1 MKGFYTSYLVS
12 IMCSKPNFSRNR
24 RFGTNHQNNMLH
36 SFILSMFKAPS
47 AMKKHLV
54 PKISRRL
61 LWIMTQDTIV
71 ARDMTGLLML
81 KHLRHNYN
89 VQQFVK
95 GCLITKNVYPSR
107 SIPPYKGMPHS
118 CVVAP
123 PLEWCN
129 RSFDAVLPPM
139 VAKQIFLDTQAASIS
154 CFQTPKNRSFCQN
167 SQQKL
172 LANGQFSH

>member
-47 AMKKHLV
+47 TMKKHLV

-61 LWIMTQDTIV
+61 LWIMTQDTIF
-71 ARDMTGLLML
+71 ARDMTGLQML

-95 GCLITKNVYPSR
+95 GCLITKNVHPSHLR
-107 SIPPYKGMPHS
+107 KGMPHS

-129 RSFDAVLPPM
+129 RSFDAVLPPRLPS
-139 VAKQIFLDTQAASIS
+139 KSFWIPIS

-167 SQQKL
+167 SQQKRL
-172 LANGQFSH
+172 PNG